1 MIWRPPRSKQ
11 TDTLFPDATLCRS
24 EVTLEEVDY
33 DAAAVGF
40 ATEQFLGG
48 ELHVVRRFFA
58 GVVAPVA
65 NCGGKRPLLASPMR
79 DGSHSSAAVRRHS
92 TMPPHVLVAHAYSL
106 PDLEGGCLPGCR
118 VPFGIHGPRPGERSH
133 QSGEAL

>member
-33 DAAAVGF
+33 DAAAVGV

-65 NCGGKRPLLASPMR
+65 NCVGKRPLLASPMR
-79 DGSHSSAAVRRHS
+79 DCSHSSAAVRRHRS
-92 TMPPHVLVAHAYSL
+92 EEHTSELKSLMRYSHAVF
-106 PDLEGGCLPGCR
+106 CLKKT
-118 VPFGIHGPRPGERSH
+118 ITNTNKHT
-133 QSGEAL
+133 